1 MSKKVLVKE
10 GENYWDPDTGYI
22 YNKDGMVVMHDAVF
36 RYTPSIPDINLKE
49 CDIVDDAQYRAV
61 KEARE
66 KYMAQSQV
74 LYDTPLDNPKE
85 LYTLPLPPTPENKF
99 EYVSWSK
106 RGFDLPSRAT
116 EHSAGYD
123 FHSPVD
129 IVIKPGETVRFSLE
143 VKVKLKDWTFL
154 MIPPRSS
161 LGFKGTNHVTLTNT
175 IGIIDQDYYNNPD
188 NEGVIELKLH
198 NFGPDPFVI
207 KKNDR
212 VVQGIFCRYDITS
225 DDKVSTV
232 RTGGLGSTGK

>member
-1 MSKKVLVKE
+1 MARKRLVKE

-36 RYTPSIPDINLKE
+36 RYNPSIPDINLKD
-49 CDIVDDAQYRAV
+49 CDIVDDAQYRAA
-61 KEARE
+61 KEAEE

-74 LYDTPLDNPKE
+74 LYNTPLDNPKE
-85 LYTLPLPPTPENKF
+85 LYTLARPSTPENKF

-106 RGFDLPSRAT
+106 REFDLPSRAT

-129 IVIKPGETVRFSLE
+129 DVIYPGETVRFSLE

-154 MIPPRSS
+154 MIVPRSS
-161 LGFKGTNHVTLTNT
+161 LGFKGTNHVALTNT
-175 IGIIDQDYYNNPD
+175 VGIIDQDYYNNPD

-198 NFGPDPFVI
+198 NYGPEPFVI

-212 VVQGIFCRYDITS
+212 LVQGIFCRYDVAVNDNATE
-225 DDKVSTV
+225 K